1 MRVRW
6 DWLSLLL
13 VMLLTLVMWPAAG
26 VQAQPTAGRD
36 TVVIGISQEPDYLN
50 PMFAE
55 MSAAASVQ
63 STIFTADVERDSA
76 WKLFARRRVH
86 AEPQRQYLE
95 TRRREDDAGL
105 EGKSAQLVG
114 RQAGDLRRLRLRP
127 QRGAQ

>member
-76 WKLFARRRVH
+76 WKLFPQGVEYMPSLKDNTWRLDGEKMTLVWKVKARNWSDRSEEH
-86 AEPQRQYLE
+86 TSELQSHS
-95 TRRREDDAGL
+95 D
-105 EGKSAQLVG
+105 
-114 RQAGDLRRLRLRP
+114 
-127 QRGAQ
+127 